1 MAPIPQMTIQEF
13 NALPSSQASAKLNTA
28 QFIADIALM
37 GAQIIG
43 QETGKA
49 DAKKNQQ
56 FNNYLSSL
64 DSYEQERLAKS
75 IDNAKTDE
83 ERYKIIAAVI
93 QNSQA
98 KRVQNLT
105 GVLVKQEQENRNK
118 KIQNI
123 IIFALFGIV
132 VIALLKKND

>member
-13 NALPSSQASAKLNTA
+13 NALSSTKASGKLNTA
-28 QFIADIALM
+28 QYIADIALI

-49 DAKKNQQ
+49 DAKKNQV

-64 DSYEQERLAKS
+64 DIYEKERLAKS
-75 IDNAKTDE
+75 IETASSDE
-83 ERYKIIAAVI
+83 DRYKIIAAVI

-98 KRVQNLT
+98 KRVQNLS
-105 GVLVKQEQENRNK
+105 GVLVQQEQQNRNK
-118 KIQNI
+118 RIQNV
-123 IIFALFGIV
+123 IIFALIGV
-132 VIALLKKND
+132 VFIALIKKRD

>member
-13 NALPSSQASAKLNTA
+13 NALSSTKASGKLNTA
-28 QFIADIALM
+28 QYIADIALM

-49 DAKKNQQ
+49 DAKKNQV

-64 DSYEQERLAKS
+64 DIYEKERLAKS
-75 IDNAKTDE
+75 IETASSDE
-83 ERYKIIAAVI
+83 DRYKIIAAVI

-98 KRVQNLT
+98 KRVQNLS
-105 GVLVKQEQENRNK
+105 GVLVQQEQQNRNK
-118 KIQNI
+118 RIQNV
-123 IIFALFGIV
+123 IIFALIGV
-132 VIALLKKND
+132 VFIALIKKRD

>member
-13 NALPSSQASAKLNTA
+13 NALSSTKASGKLNTA
-28 QFIADIALM
+28 QYIADIALM

-49 DAKKNQQ
+49 DAKKNQV

-64 DSYEQERLAKS
+64 DIYEKERLAKS
-75 IDNAKTDE
+75 IETASSDE
-83 ERYKIIAAVI
+83 DRYKIIAAVI

-98 KRVQNLT
+98 KRVQNLS
-105 GVLVKQEQENRNK
+105 GVLVQQEQQNRNK
-118 KIQNI
+118 RIENV
-123 IIFALFGIV
+123 IIFALIGV
-132 VIALLKKND
+132 VFIALIKKRD

>member
-13 NALPSSQASAKLNTA
+13 NALSSTKASGKLNTA
-28 QFIADIALM
+28 QYIADIALI

-49 DAKKNQQ
+49 DAKKNQV

-64 DSYEQERLAKS
+64 DIYEKERLAKS
-75 IDNAKTDE
+75 IEAASSDE
-83 ERYKIIAAVI
+83 DRYKIIAAVI

-98 KRVQNLT
+98 KRVQNLS
-105 GVLVKQEQENRNK
+105 GVLVQQEQQNRNK
-118 KIQNI
+118 RIQNV
-123 IIFALFGIV
+123 IIFALIGV
-132 VIALLKKND
+132 VFIALIKKRD